1 MVTNIIILII
11 MVIAALWTVMTGS
24 LLLSA
29 IGLALTSA
37 VLTIIMFRLNSPL
50 AAVFELSVC
59 AGLISV
65 VFISVTTL
73 TQAQTRQEV
82 MQHAKDRLS
91 RFKFLP
97 VVLVLV
103 ALALIIA
110 NIKPDVP
117 LPTPEQGMDVQR
129 ILWNERT
136 LDLLGQV
143 LVLLAGV
150 FGVVILF
157 KEKNKDAE

>member
-1 MVTNIIILII
+1 MAINIIILI
-11 MVIAALWTVMTGS
+11 VLTLAALWTVMTDS
-24 LLLSA
+24 LLFAA

-37 VLTIIMFRLNSPL
+37 VLTIVMFRLNSPL

-73 TQAQTRQEV
+73 TQPQSRQEV
-82 MQHAKDRLS
+82 LQHTKDRLG

-97 VVLVLV
+97 LVVI
-103 ALALIIA
+103 LAAIA
-110 NIKPDVP
+110 IVTLNLKPGIP
-117 LPTPEQGMDVQR
+117 LPVPEAGEDVR
-129 ILWNERT
+129 NVLWNQRP
-136 LDLLGQV
+136 LDLIGQI
-143 LVLLAGV
+143 LILLAGV

-157 KEKNKDAE
+157 KEKSKNG